1 MNNISDD
8 LKKVFLAGIRF
19 TMFLL
24 PDLPDVFWHIHIYLF
39 YMYTGGV
46 YNRTGFTPINKKVE

>member
-1 MNNISDD
+1 MYVGDGYASD
-8 LKKVFLAGIRF
+8 
-19 TMFLL
+19 
-24 PDLPDVFWHIHIYLF
+24 FWYIHIHLF